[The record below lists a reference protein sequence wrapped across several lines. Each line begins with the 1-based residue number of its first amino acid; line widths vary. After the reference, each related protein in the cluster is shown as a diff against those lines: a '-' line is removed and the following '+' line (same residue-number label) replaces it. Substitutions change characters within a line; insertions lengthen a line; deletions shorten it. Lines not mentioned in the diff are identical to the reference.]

1 MEPLLATAARFW
13 TDATARPPGTAEGG
27 EETASTDAPASL
39 LPAFLGSG
47 PSQNGLA
54 FLRVEVLRFASSSKL
69 LVTARRPVDAGP
81 PGDAPGWTTHQR
93 PHATTFMRGAET
105 LVLFPD
111 GQLEFSVHGGPID
124 RDAARASLESVPL
137 LASFAALAGEDAEV
151 MAWGTT
157 RRFDGATTPFAAGL
171 VKLQLASEP
180 RTRALREAGFAPSE
194 EDDAIW
200 VTAAGDRTVI
210 WAGATVY
217 GYVGH
222 VPGCV
227 GAWEDEPDEDD
238 AEV

>member
-1 MEPLLATAARFW
+1 
-13 TDATARPPGTAEGG
+13 
-27 EETASTDAPASL
+27 
-39 LPAFLGSG
+39 
-47 PSQNGLA
+47 
-54 FLRVEVLRFASSSKL
+54 VEVLRFASSSKL
-69 LVTARRPVDAGP
+69 VVTARRPVDAGT

-93 PHATTFMRGAET
+93 PHATTFTRGAET

-137 LASFAALAGEDAEV
+137 LAPFAALAGEDAEV

-171 VKLQLASEP
+171 VKLQLASDP
-180 RTRALREAGFAPSE
+180 STRALREAGFAPSE

-227 GAWEDEPDEDD
+227 GAWEDEPEEDD